1 MTTGLDTLARAM
13 ARVDA
18 ERYMRDESGRQLPQT
33 SAQAMIAAVVRLLDV
48 RPGARVFEVGTG
60 SG

>member
-1 MTTGLDTLARAM
+1 MTTGLGTLARAM

-33 SAQAMIAAVVRLLDV
+33 SALDMIAGG
-48 RPGARVFEVGTG
+48 GAAA
-60 SG
+60 